1 MKNNMKR
8 LLIGLFA
15 LFVFSYAQG
24 QDLIR
29 LPLDTAV
36 IYGKLDNG
44 MTYYIRKNSYPEN
57 QADFYIAQKVG
68 SIQEEDS
75 QAGLAHFLEHMAFNG
90 TKHYPGRKTMLDY
103 LEKNGA
109 QFGSNVNAYTSFDET
124 VYNLSN
130 VPITRSG
137 ILDSCLLILHDWSG
151 FISLEDKEIDQERK
165 IIKEEWRNRSGAGSR
180 IWDKILPV
188 LFEGSKYANRM
199 PIGSM
204 DVVENFEY
212 QELKDYYKEWYRPD
226 LQGIIVVGDFD
237 AKEVETKIK
246 NLFSDIP
253 KPKEAKERIYYTVP
267 DNEEPITIIAT
278 DPELTSASI
287 ALHFKYDTKS
297 KEFKQSMQ
305 GVYFSILDMFISH
318 ILSARYSEIA
328 QKSDAPFLGA
338 SVSNGAFLVS
348 RTKMAW
354 NISASCKEGQ
364 ITQALE
370 ALIRESER
378 AKKFGFLDSEVDR
391 IKENLLQ
398 AYENSYNNRDKQR
411 TGTYSNEYVNSFI
424 TDGPVPGIETMYSLM
439 KQLLPQINAEVL
451 NNYFKSIN
459 LTNNLSIVV
468 TGPEKNQ
475 LVYPSAEELV
485 ALIKKTKLEDLTPY
499 QEESLDE
506 PFISQLPEKGKIVKT
521 EESEFDTKTW
531 TLSNGVKVV
540 LKNTDFKDDQILM
553 RSVSPG
559 GISLFDD
566 HEIFNASLIPNIPS
580 IGGLG
585 NFNNVNTG
593 KKLAG
598 KTVDAA
604 CSVTQITQGVNMS
617 SNKKDIET
625 ALQLVYLMYT
635 SPRQDKQAFDA
646 YTEQLK
652 NALRNAGMQPSV
664 AFRDSISHAMY
675 GDNPRTKNIELE
687 DIATLDYNRMFEM
700 YKECFEHTVPAIFT
714 FVGTIDEETLRPLV
728 EQYLATLPV
737 GDKNKGIKDRD
748 LKINKGKKIVHF
760 TRDMETP
767 KTSVY
772 NLYSGVLDY
781 NQKNKIA
788 LNIFNQVLDLVFT
801 RTIRE
806 EEGGTYGVNSN
817 VEISQFPLGQT
828 TLTMSYT
835 TDSSKVENL
844 NKIALQEIKRIAE
857 EGPELTDFN
866 KVLEFIKKNHAD
878 RIKTNNYWLSIINT
892 YNFYGED
899 NYTLYLNLLN
909 SMTPNDIKNIAKDIL
924 DQDNYIEVIM
934 FPI

>member
-1 MKNNMKR
+1 MKNNLKR
-8 LLIGLFA
+8 LLIALFA
-15 LFVFSYAQG
+15 LSVFSYAQG
-24 QDLIR
+24 QDLIQ
-29 LPLDTAV
+29 LPIDTAV
-36 IYGKLDNG
+36 VYGKLDNG
-44 MTYYIRKNSYPEN
+44 MTYYIRKNSYPKD

-68 SIQEEDS
+68 SMQEEDS
-75 QAGLAHFLEHMAFNG
+75 QSGLAHFLEHMAFNG

-130 VPITRSG
+130 IPITRGG

-165 IIKEEWRNRSGAGSR
+165 IIKEEWRNRSGSGSR

-204 DVVENFEY
+204 DVVENFKY
-212 QELKDYYKEWYRPD
+212 QEVKDYYKKWYRPD

-237 AKEVETKIK
+237 PKEVESKIK

-253 KPKEAKERIYYTVP
+253 KPIKAEERIYYTVP
-267 DNEEPITIIAT
+267 DNEEPITVIAT
-278 DPELTSASI
+278 DPELTSTSI
-287 ALHFKYDTKS
+287 ALNFKYDTKS
-297 KEFKQSMQ
+297 KEFKQSVQ
-305 GVYFSILDMFISH
+305 GVYSSILDMFISH
-318 ILSARYSEIA
+318 ILSARYDEIA
-328 QKSDAPFLGA
+328 QKSNAPFLGA
-338 SVSNGAFLVS
+338 SVSNGSYLVS

-378 AKKFGFLDSEVDR
+378 TKRFGFLDSEVDR
-391 IKENLLQ
+391 IKDNLLQ

-411 TGTYSNEYVNSFI
+411 TGTYANEYVNSFI
-424 TDGPVPGIETMYSLM
+424 NDGPISGIENMYSLI
-439 KQLLPQINAEVL
+439 KQLLSQINAEVL
-451 NNYFKSIN
+451 NNYMNSIN
-459 LTNNLSIVV
+459 LTNNLSITV

-475 LVYPSAEELV
+475 LVYPSADELV
-485 ALIKKTKLEDLTPY
+485 ALIKKTKSEELAPY

-506 PFISQLPEKGKIVKT
+506 PLISQLPEKGKIVKT
-521 EESEFDTKTW
+521 EESEFETKTW

-566 HEIFNASLIPNIPS
+566 HEIFNAALIPNIPS

-585 NFNNVNTG
+585 NFNNVNIG

-598 KTVDAA
+598 KSVEAA
-604 CSVTQITQGVNMS
+604 CSITQTTQGVNMN

-625 ALQLVYLMYT
+625 ALQLVYLIYT
-635 SPRQDKQAFDA
+635 SPRQDEQAFEA
-646 YTEQLK
+646 YAEQLR
-652 NALRNAGMQPSV
+652 NALRNASMQPSV
-664 AFRDSISHAMY
+664 TFRDSISYAMY
-675 GDNPRTKNIELE
+675 GDNPRAKNIELK
-687 DIATLDYNRMFEM
+687 DIATLDYNRILEM
-700 YKECFEHTVPAIFT
+700 YKECFENTQPAIFT
-714 FVGTIDEETLRPLV
+714 FVGTIDEETLLPLV
-728 EQYLATLPV
+728 EQYLAILPV
-737 GDKNKGIKDRD
+737 GDKNRKSIDRD
-748 LKINKGKKIVHF
+748 LKINTGETIVHF

-772 NLYSGVLDY
+772 NLYSGVLNY
-781 NQKNKIA
+781 NQKNRIA

-817 VEISQFPLGQT
+817 VEMSQIPLGQT

-857 EGPELTDFN
+857 EGPQLTDFN
-866 KVLEFIKKNHAD
+866 KVIEFIKKNHAD

-892 YNFYGED
+892 FNFYGED
-899 NYTLYLNLLN
+899 NYTLYLNLVN
-909 SMTPNDIKNIAKDIL
+909 SMTPDDIRDIAKDIL
-924 DQDNYIEVIM
+924 DQKNYIEVIM
-934 FPI
+934 YP